1 MASQGNLILISIII
15 PVFNEEDAIEPFLRR
30 VAQPAETACRLVG
43 PDMSYELLFVDDG
56 SQDGTYAYLMEARL
70 RQPEIEVVS
79 LSRNFG
85 KDAALTAGLHNAR
98 GRVIIPMD
106 VDLQDPPEVLP
117 EMVRHWQSGAEVV
130 NVKRSDRLSDTSS
143 KRISAEWFYKVYN
156 RLAERPI
163 PENVG
168 DFRLLDRV
176 VVDALLNMP
185 ERARFMKG
193 LVSWVGFHQET
204 VQAKRELRTAGSSK
218 WRPWPLWN
226 FALDG
231 FAGSTTVPLRIW
243 TYIGSAIALS
253 AFLYSLFLVVRRIVA
268 GTDTPGYT
276 SLMVVMLLFGGIN
289 FMALG
294 IMGEYIGRIAAE
306 VRGRP
311 LYIER
316 RSTLRDRSAAKNGL
330 PATADVVS
338 ASSEESR
345 SA

>member
-1 MASQGNLILISIII
+1 MAATADSILLSIVI
-15 PVFNEEDAIEPFLRR
+15 PVFNEEDAIETFLGQI
-30 VAQPAETACRLVG
+30 AEPAAAACRLAG
-43 PDMSYELLFVDDG
+43 PEMSYELLFVDDG
-56 SQDGTYAYLMEARL
+56 SSDGTYAGLMDARL
-70 RQPEIEVVS
+70 RHPEIEVVS

-85 KDAALTAGLHNAR
+85 KDAALTAGLRNAR
-98 GRVIIPMD
+98 GRAVIPMD

-117 EMVRHWQSGAEVV
+117 DLVRHWLAGAEVV
-130 NVKRSDRLSDTSS
+130 NVKRSDRMSDTSS
-143 KRISAEWFYKVYN
+143 KRISAEWFYRIYN

-168 DFRLLDRV
+168 DFRLLDRMV
-176 VVDALLNMP
+176 VEALLEMP

-193 LVSWVGFHQET
+193 LVSWVGFRQET
-204 VQAKRELRTAGSSK
+204 VLAKRQPRAAGSSK
-218 WRPWPLWN
+218 WRPWRLWN

-243 TYIGSAIALS
+243 TYLGSAIALS
-253 AFLYSLFLVVRRIVA
+253 AFLYSLFLIVRRLIA
-268 GTDTPGYT
+268 GTDAPGYT

-311 LYIER
+311 LYVER
-316 RSTLRDRSAAKNGL
+316 RSTLRDAADNRRPL
-330 PATADVVS
+330 AVTQDETPPAP
-338 ASSEESR
+338 
-345 SA
+345 